1 MADRPHSRKVKV
13 VEGVA
18 QVKKGERIE
27 SDLRARDRDTAQKE
41 KGKSQGKSA
50 AD

>member
-27 SDLRARDRDTAQKE
+27 SELRARDRESTQKE
-41 KGKSQGKSA
+41 KGAPQEKGSS
-50 AD
+50 D